1 MNFDN
6 VTEWRIPA
14 NGGMKDV
21 LKVTRNNVVL
31 WEKETELDNNY
42 FWIKNLSNN
51 VVRITST
58 SGTLFYSTNTT
69 NWNTWRSNSNVSYID
84 IEPNK
89 HYYIRTYSL
98 LKDSPLLSTTNAP
111 SLKIG
116 GNLRKIYYNR
126 ETGHDLSI
134 QPHYYQ
140 YIFNG
145 NTAIYDASEL
155 VITIN
160 DTIKNETS
168 SSISLTD
175 NESGWAYCCCGLFK
189 NCTNLVYPP
198 AEMKIPCFTYQGQ
211 TGYSTT
217 CYVRAYVQSWESAF
231 EGCTSLIKTPVIK
244 LNAPKVSYKYQT
256 KIMGRTVTITGAEEL
271 TNNYITGRQILWY
284 AFKDCSNLNEVHFQC
299 GDIATDFTQTIHGV
313 NYRIKWYDYSD
324 VSVNSPTYSMLTQ
337 TANQGTVYIPT
348 GRSSEFTSNMI
359 PSGWTVVE
367 Q

>member
-1 MNFDN
+1 MNFSN
-6 VTEWRIPA
+6 VKTWTIPEGEVTKVVDSQNRII
-14 NGGMKDV
+14 
-21 LKVTRNNVVL
+21 
-31 WEKETELDNNY
+31 WEKESKPDDNY
-42 FWIKNLSNN
+42 FWIKNISNDN
-51 VVRITST
+51 VRITST
-58 SGTLFYSTNTT
+58 ATSGNLFYSTDTT
-69 NWNTWRSNSNVSYID
+69 NWNAWRSNNNVNYID
-84 IEPNK
+84 IGPNK
-89 HYYIRTYSL
+89 YYYIRTDSL

-134 QPHYYQ
+134 RPHYYQ
-140 YIFNG
+140 YIFSG

-160 DTIKNETS
+160 DTIKDETS
-168 SSISLTD
+168 SSISWTD
-175 NESGWAYCCCGLFK
+175 NEDGWAYCCVGLFK

-217 CYVRAYVQSWESAF
+217 CYVRAYVHSWRSAF
-231 EGCTSLIKTPVIK
+231 ENCVSLIRTPVIK
-244 LNAPKVSYKYQT
+244 LNTPKVSYKYQIT
-256 KIMGRTVTITGAEEL
+256 VMGRTVTITGAEEL
-271 TNNYITGRQILWY
+271 TNNYITGRQILWS
-284 AFKDCSNLNEVHFQC
+284 AFEGCTSLSEAHFQC

-359 PSGWTVVE
+359 CSGWTVVE